1 MRVTEQIDA
10 MEVSGVNPFKF
21 LVVTRI
27 LATTFILPILTVYVI
42 FIALI
47 GSYIAVVLVQNMTWE
62 YYVGRVIFSVEFGD
76 AIPGV
81 SKTFVFGYIVGLVG
95 SYLGFNAKNGTEG
108 VGKASTTSVVIASLL
123 ILIFDM
129 ILVKLT
135 LWLWPTAT

>member
-1 MRVTEQIDA
+1 MKIWKELQKTKSE
-10 MEVSGVNPFKF
+10 
-21 LVVTRI
+21 
-27 LATTFILPILTVYVI
+27 LAAAT
-42 FIALI
+42 
-47 GSYIAVVLVQNMTWE
+47 
-62 YYVGRVIFSVEFGD
+62 
-76 AIPGV
+76 V

-135 LWLWPTAT
+135 LWLWPTVT